1 LASRS
6 WEDLACEGMR
16 LGQAHP
22 LDRWAIG
29 DLCVEAIP
37 AGSDR
42 AGKSEAQRQ
51 LDKFAI
57 DTGISISTLKDC
69 YRTSLAWPPGTRFP
83 EFSQARHSTY
93 AARPNRID
101 LLLNDEMDDGLS
113 ARIRDKVHKVEVL
126 LGDAEVRSAIIERSR
141 SRGRRI
147 TAAARAVEDEQLA
160 KARAEQKI
168 QEANA
173 RAELAAP
180 EFLARMAERAIKG
193 NLVLAKMVTELLD
206 LKTVVDQIPFE
217 YHERTTTNLEQI
229 RRAAEQVLNV
239 LRPETRSPQPRDVID
254 IDIDDQSGTEHR

>member
-1 LASRS
+1 MTSRS
-6 WEDLACEGMR
+6 WEDLAYEGMR
-16 LGQAHP
+16 LRQAHP
-22 LDRWAIG
+22 LDRWAVG

-37 AGSDR
+37 AGSDK
-42 AGKSEAQRQ
+42 ASKSEAQRQ
-51 LDKFAI
+51 IVKFAA

-69 YRTSLAWPPGTRFP
+69 YRTSLAWPPGTRIA
-83 EFSQARHSTY
+83 ECSQAKHSTY

-113 ARIRDKVHKVEVL
+113 IKIRERVHKVEVL
-126 LGDAEVRSAIIERSR
+126 LGDAEVRSAIIDRSR
-141 SRGRRI
+141 SRGRRV
-147 TAAARAVEDEQLA
+147 TAAAKAIEDEQLL

-180 EFLARMAERAIKG
+180 EFLAKMAERAIRG

-206 LKTVVDQIPFE
+206 LKTVIDQIPSE
-217 YHERTTTNLEQI
+217 YHERTITNLEQI
-229 RRAAEQVLNV
+229 RRAADQVLNV